1 MGQGLHPL
9 PHQPVEHHAAASP
22 SSVRNGLSQ
31 QSQLAMPNL
40 PITSIPLVML
50 AQLLPRLNW
59 TLNWGLNKKSN
70 TRIKRRV
77 KDKSRQISCLSQ
89 KQESSCARKLM
100 EQTVRSK
107 GVQTQLRNG
116 LINLT
121 TAEAQW
127 VKSSLLLIS
136 YILSV
141 LLNTL
146 CIIFAVGEEHSQSL
160 FLQFI

>member
-1 MGQGLHPL
+1 
-9 PHQPVEHHAAASP
+9 
-22 SSVRNGLSQ
+22 
-31 QSQLAMPNL
+31 
-40 PITSIPLVML
+40 
-50 AQLLPRLNW
+50 
-59 TLNWGLNKKSN
+59 
-70 TRIKRRV
+70 
-77 KDKSRQISCLSQ
+77 
-89 KQESSCARKLM
+89 M